1 MKSQRKV
8 FLDLIRI
15 FAILGVIY
23 NHSKAWEL
31 YQVPGDIHQTFGY
44 VLTCLARI
52 AVPLFFMV
60 SGVTLLGKEE
70 SIKSLYQKRVLR
82 MVLCTVLFSLAYYL
96 WALVRKEI
104 EPISPIQF
112 AKGIM
117 VEPYIIPF
125 WFLYAYIGFLVILP
139 VLRLIAKNLTAEIW
153 HYLFAFVIIEYLIRS
168 VLCIASGLQISP
180 YLTMTG
186 VVTMP
191 TLYSLLGYGLYTFEK
206 DKMTKVG
213 AILFAVLVFVY
224 LVADI
229 ISYQYSTRRI
239 LSSAGDFRCVMLSIA
254 IFGLFYCI
262 GGQITSEKAVKV
274 LTFVGNRVFGVYLL
288 DSFVSCNGKLA
299 VIKTVSEPVLGPV
312 IPWLIIIVVN
322 FVIKLALTSVL
333 KLVPGIKKLV

>member
-23 NHSKAWEL
+23 NHSTAWEL
-31 YQVPGDIHQTFGY
+31 YQAPGNIHQTFGY

-70 SIKSLYQKRVLR
+70 SIKSLCQKRVLR

-104 EPISPIQF
+104 EPISPLQF

-117 VEPYIIPF
+117 AEPYIIPF

-168 VLCIASGLQISP
+168 VLSIASGLQISP

-186 VVTMP
+186 VVAMP
-191 TLYSLLGYGLYTFEK
+191 TLYSLLGYCIYRFEKEKMQKIGAIGYVIIAVVYLLLDIASYTF
-206 DKMTKVG
+206 T
-213 AILFAVLVFVY
+213 A
-224 LVADI
+224 
-229 ISYQYSTRRI
+229 RRI
-239 LSSAGDFRCVMLSIA
+239 LSSAGELRSIVLCVA
-254 IFGLFYCI
+254 VFGLFYCI
-262 GGQITSEKAVKV
+262 GERVKSERVTKT
-274 LTFVGNRVFGVYLL
+274 LTFVGDRVFGAYLL

-299 VIKTVSEPVLGPV
+299 VIKTISEPVLGPV
-312 IPWLIIIVVN
+312 IPWLVIIVVN
-322 FVIKLALTSVL
+322 FGIKLVLTSVL
-333 KLVPGIKKLV
+333 KLIPGIKKLI

>member
-1 MKSQRKV
+1 MKSQRKF

-23 NHSKAWEL
+23 NHSTAWEL
-31 YQVPGDIHQTFGY
+31 YQVPGTIHESFGY
-44 VLTCLARI
+44 ALTCLARI

-60 SGVTLLGKEE
+60 SGVTLLEKEE
-70 SIKSLYQKRVLR
+70 SIKILYRKRVSR
-82 MVLCTVLFSLAYYL
+82 MVLCTVLISIAYYL
-96 WALVRKEI
+96 WALIRKEI
-104 EPISPIQF
+104 ELISPLLF
-112 AKGIM
+112 AKETIAG
-117 VEPYIIPF
+117 PYIIPL
-125 WFLYAYIGFLVILP
+125 WFLYAYIGFLMILP
-139 VLRLIAKNLTAEIW
+139 ALRLIAKNMTAEIW

-206 DKMTKVG
+206 DKMKKVG
-213 AILFAVLVFVY
+213 AILFAVLVLVY
-224 LVADI
+224 LAADI

-239 LSSAGDFRCVMLSIA
+239 LSSAGDLRCVVLSIV

-262 GGQITSEKAVKV
+262 GERITSEKAAKV

-299 VIKTVSEPVLGPV
+299 VVKTVCEPILGPV
-312 IPWLIIIVVN
+312 IPWMIIILIN
-322 FVIKLALTSVL
+322 FGIKLMLCSLL
-333 KLVPGIKKLV
+333 KLIPGVNKLI

>member
-23 NHSKAWEL
+23 NHSTAWEM
-31 YQVPGDIHQTFGY
+31 YQVPGNIHQTVGY

-82 MVLCTVLFSLAYYL
+82 MVLCTVLFSIAYYL

-104 EPISPIQF
+104 EPVSPLQF

-206 DKMTKVG
+206 DKMKKVG
-213 AILFAVLVFVY
+213 AILFAVLVLVY
-224 LVADI
+224 LAADI
-229 ISYQYSTRRI
+229 ISCRYSTRRI
-239 LSSAGDFRCVMLSIA
+239 LSSAGDLRCVVLCIA
-254 IFGLFYCI
+254 VFGLFYCI
-262 GGQITSEKAVKV
+262 GERITSEKAVKV
-274 LTFVGNRVFGVYLL
+274 LTFVGNRMFGVYLL

-312 IPWLIIIVVN
+312 IPWMIIILIN
-322 FVIKLALTSVL
+322 LGIKLILCSLL
-333 KLVPGIKKLV
+333 KLIPGVKKLI